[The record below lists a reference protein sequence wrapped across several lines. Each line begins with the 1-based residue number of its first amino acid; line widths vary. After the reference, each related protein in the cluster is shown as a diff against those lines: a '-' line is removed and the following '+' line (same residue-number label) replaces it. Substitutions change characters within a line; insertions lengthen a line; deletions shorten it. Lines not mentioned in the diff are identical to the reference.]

1 MYIYGVVNTCVEC
14 IRGEV
19 LTQQLIV
26 SGNLSDKEVW
36 AKKLLSFMIM
46 SWDWGLATKTI

>member
-36 AKKLLSFMIM
+36 AKKLLSLVII
-46 SWDWGLATKTI
+46 SLDKGVRY